1 MQADSGADRHCPYCD
16 QRLLADEV
24 VCWHC
29 GRPLAT
35 AAQEAPDT
43 QGAPAKQG
51 DTAKQGAPDR
61 AGQGQQQAKQRYS
74 PAGVYGA
81 LTALVIAGALA
92 FTIFLGRQPR
102 LQATEVALPE
112 AWNIVADRDET
123 FTVYLPEAWQ
133 TLDVGVE
140 DEAQQLRDRLAQDE
154 AYRAATLPLG
164 GFVEDDEALFLAT
177 GSEDSVFFLVM
188 SSVVLNRLSEQEAI
202 GLAQQADTTVVAANR
217 VQNPGGSHA
226 ALRVEL
232 PQIGASGLSCRQ
244 QFRPGSRFS
253 LLVAL
258 CSERE
263 RLNPD
268 AADTILASFQRLRP

>member
-1 MQADSGADRHCPYCD
+1 MQADSDADRHCPFCD

-29 GRPLAT
+29 GRPLAA
-35 AAQEAPDT
+35 AAQGAAAT
-43 QGAPAKQG
+43 QGAPAE
-51 DTAKQGAPDR
+51 QGAPDTAR
-61 AGQGQQQAKQRYS
+61 QGHQQAKQRYS

-102 LQATEVALPE
+102 LQATEVTLPE

-123 FTVYLPEAWQ
+123 FSVFLPEAWQ
-133 TLDVGVE
+133 TLDASVE

-232 PQIGASGLSCRQ
+232 PQIGPSGLSCRQ
-244 QFRPGSRFS
+244 QFRPGTRFS

-268 AADTILASFQRLRP
+268 TADTILASFQRLRP